1 VPERMAFSAL
11 KGFQLAGLYMC
22 IWSLLLAVYFW
33 YFSCSRVR
41 FFCIWKFS
49 FLIAKSCVTLDVIR
63 MLIMKQN
70 TH

>member
-49 FLIAKSCVTLDVIR
+49 FL
-63 MLIMKQN
+63 
-70 TH
+70 